1 MDAGAATN
9 VAQELLTAV
18 SGANIG
24 GVLDGVTGLLPT
36 VLPVMIGFLSFYILT
51 SFASYL
57 TISFFKVSNARSR
70 AGKSG

>member
-1 MDAGAATN
+1 MDAGTTTN

-36 VLPVMIGFLSFYILT
+36 VLPVMIGFLAIRKG
-51 SFASYL
+51 
-57 TISFFKVSNARSR
+57 ISFLIGMLRS
-70 AGKSG
+70 A

>member
-36 VLPVMIGFLSFYILT
+36 VLPVMIGFLAIRKG
-51 SFASYL
+51 
-57 TISFFKVSNARSR
+57 ISFLIGMLRS
-70 AGKSG
+70 A

>member
-1 MDAGAATN
+1 MDAGTATN

-36 VLPVMIGFLSFYILT
+36 VLPVMIGFLAIRKG
-51 SFASYL
+51 
-57 TISFFKVSNARSR
+57 ISFLIGMLRS
-70 AGKSG
+70 A

>member
-1 MDAGAATN
+1 METTN

-36 VLPVMIGFLSFYILT
+36 VLPVMIGFLAIRKG
-51 SFASYL
+51 
-57 TISFFKVSNARSR
+57 ISFLVGMLRS
-70 AGKSG
+70 A